1 MSQIY
6 AKVLWK
12 RMVKPPQPS
21 DYEAET
27 RVQDHATDGAIFNFV
42 SADVDHI
49 NSMSGSV
56 YLVPA
61 GLLSQCRSPS
71 ARPYSTAFSG

>member
-1 MSQIY
+1 
-6 AKVLWK
+6 
-12 RMVKPPQPS
+12 MVKPPQPS
-21 DYEAET
+21 DSEAET

-42 SADVDHI
+42 STDVDHL
-49 NSMSGSV
+49 SFMSGSV

-61 GLLSQCRSPS
+61 GLPSRCRSPS